1 MTFST
6 CFIIFCT
13 SKPILSC
20 YKNLERKHWGE
31 RPLGLRQPSPITFAF
46 RSGQVVRKMLD
57 LLHKKCK
64 LGGVRTSVGIFPG
77 PFQFSSPGTFG
88 LLQSRDHG
96 IFKVSRSFPVQSRD
110 LGPLVIGLPGTSW
123 DLFGRLFEK
132 KICKKSVQ
140 RYIFFYFCK
149 FFSKIIN
156 F

>member
-64 LGGVRTSVGIFPG
+64 LGGVRTLYNAILRIPRNFLETRENIKISTH
-77 PFQFSSPGTFG
+77 PFYRTLYFLLFLFSYA
-88 LLQSRDHG
+88 L
-96 IFKVSRSFPVQSRD
+96 
-110 LGPLVIGLPGTSW
+110 
-123 DLFGRLFEK
+123 
-132 KICKKSVQ
+132 
-140 RYIFFYFCK
+140 IFFNFENRR
-149 FFSKIIN
+149 FSKTFHFSPKLKEIQKKGIQLSV
-156 F
+156 